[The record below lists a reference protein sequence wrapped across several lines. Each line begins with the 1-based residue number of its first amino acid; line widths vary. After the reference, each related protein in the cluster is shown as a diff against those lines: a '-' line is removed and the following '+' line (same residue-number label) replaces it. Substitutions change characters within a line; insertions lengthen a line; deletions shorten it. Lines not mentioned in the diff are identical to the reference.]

1 MTALAISAPAPN
13 EMALA
18 DNHVAALLVTVN
30 FAVASAVFVSAPVAG
45 VAEEAVC
52 VAAMSRA
59 RKTVLAARE
68 R

>member
-1 MTALAISAPAPN
+1 MTALVISAPAPN

-18 DNHVAALLVTVN
+18 DNHVAALLVTVT